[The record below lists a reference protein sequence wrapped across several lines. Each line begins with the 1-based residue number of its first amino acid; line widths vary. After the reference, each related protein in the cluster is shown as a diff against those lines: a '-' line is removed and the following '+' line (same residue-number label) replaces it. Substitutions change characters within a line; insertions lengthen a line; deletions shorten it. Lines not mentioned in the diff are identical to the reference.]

1 VRILLDVRHRGT
13 LSGSVS
19 YIYNLVPHLLQA
31 RGGHE
36 FVLLRYAHQ
45 ALPREWTCE
54 SIAIDAQSAAAQA
67 VQDQLSL
74 PRLLKRAGA
83 DVYHPFKYL
92 GSMFPSCN
100 QVTTLHSITEPFNGQ
115 FPGTLSESIY
125 WRHLGRRII
134 RSSARVIAVSEF
146 LRGFLLARIG
156 VPEDRITVIPHG
168 IDPRFRRLPES
179 GEAATGGY
187 AGGNYLLTVGN
198 LFPVKNFVVA
208 VRVLVG
214 LSGEFPDLRLKMA
227 GATDHPYSNE
237 IRAVAEAAG
246 VLDRIDFLGF
256 CDPTDLVPLMNR
268 CRMLLMPSLTEGC
281 PVTLLE
287 AMACGAPV
295 IGSNRGGIPEIG
307 GEAVVVVD
315 DPHDVATWVAR
326 ARDLLN
332 DHDARQRLSEA
343 ALVRAAGFTWQR
355 AASET
360 IAVYDTL
367 RR

>member
-19 YIYNLVPHLLQA
+19 YIYNLVPHLLDA
-31 RGGHE
+31 RRGHE

-45 ALPREWTCE
+45 ELPRAWHCD
-54 SIAIDAQSAAAQA
+54 SIAIGAQSAAGQA
-67 VQDQLSL
+67 IQDQVSL
-74 PRLLKRAGA
+74 PRLLQRARV

-92 GSMFPSCN
+92 GSMFPSCA
-100 QVTTLHSITEPFNGQ
+100 QVTTLHSITEPYNGQ
-115 FPGTLSESIY
+115 FPGSISESIY

-134 RSSARVIAVSEF
+134 RSSARIIAVSEF
-146 LRGFLLARIG
+146 LRDFLLAKIG

-168 IDPRFRRLPES
+168 IDPRFRRLADAGNSSS
-179 GEAATGGY
+179 GERADGD
-187 AGGNYLLTVGN
+187 YLLTVGN

-208 VRVLVG
+208 VHVLVA
-214 LSGEFPDLRLKMA
+214 LSEQYPTLRLKMA
-227 GATDHPYSNE
+227 GATDHPYFNE
-237 IRAVAEAAG
+237 IRAVAEASG
-246 VLDRIDFLGF
+246 VLGRIDFLGF
-256 CDPTDLVPLMNR
+256 RDATELVALMNH
-268 CRMLLMPSLTEGC
+268 CRILLMPSLTEGC

-307 GEAVVVVD
+307 GSAIVLVD

-326 ARDLLN
+326 ARDLMR
-332 DHDARQRLSEA
+332 DSECRQRLSA
-343 ALVRAAGFTWQR
+343 ASLERAASYTWQR
-355 AASET
+355 AATET

-367 RR
+367 AQ